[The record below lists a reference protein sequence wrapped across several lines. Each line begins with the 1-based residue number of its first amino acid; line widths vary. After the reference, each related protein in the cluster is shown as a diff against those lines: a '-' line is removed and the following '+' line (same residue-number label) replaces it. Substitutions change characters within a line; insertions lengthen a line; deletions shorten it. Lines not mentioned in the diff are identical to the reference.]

1 MEQKKH
7 VYVCPMCSGIAVST
21 TDPLALGAQITCMVC
36 QHVFQFQEGSI
47 TYKEKKDAVLYD
59 LNVVE
64 KICEIIATSE
74 KGIHHICSD
83 NQEFPHV
90 SNFFRWLHKHEEARD
105 LYARARE
112 AQADLLADNII
123 EIADDSSKDT
133 KRIVK
138 GDEVV
143 EVENTEWTNRSKLR
157 VEARKWKASKLSPKK
172 YGDKLELA
180 GDKDRPLA
188 VLQITGM
195 EIK

>member
-1 MEQKKH
+1 MEPKKH
-7 VYVCPMCSGIAVST
+7 VYVCPSCNQIARST
-21 TDPLALGAQITCMVC
+21 GDPLAMGVEITCMVC
-36 QHVFQFQEGSI
+36 EYGFPLSEAVV

-74 KGIHHICSD
+74 KGIHHICTD

-90 SNFFRWLHKHEEARD
+90 SNFFRWLHRHEEARD

-123 EIADDSSKDT
+123 VIADDSSRDT
-133 KRIVK
+133 KVITK

-157 VEARKWKASKLSPKK
+157 VEARKWKASKLAPKK
-172 YGDKLELA
+172 FGDKLELS

-188 VLQITGM
+188 VQIIGM